1 MSRIIKTSEKI
12 ILDSPEIDFITPLI
26 KLNTAPTVNNANIQ
40 YLTRNSGTGNLEVVN
55 TLPTI
60 YNANGTLTG
69 DRTVSGGASNNL
81 TFSGGLGTFTVGIWS
96 NIVINGITT
105 TFNSSSST
113 SMGSTNVLFLG
124 TTTPTTNLSGATRT
138 LNIDSST
145 TKLSN
150 VSFRPGGLLAGQY
163 LFVDA
168 VSKNL
173 RCENLPIAYG
183 AAQIIANGVGPV
195 LTSVVPVDVSGPDL
209 SANSIAGYN
218 FQTTINDGLQY
229 NISVNSTTFPVTT
242 FKIELSG
249 YYTAS
254 VAQDYSV
261 GILVNGVLVSQSVKN
276 LTYTGTNYADIST
289 RPFIFNLSNGDEVK
303 VALGR
308 QTTDATF
315 TINANLM
322 ITPISY
328 F

>member
-12 ILDSPEIDFITPLI
+12 ILNSPEIDFVTPLI

-55 TLPTI
+55 SLPTI
-60 YNANGTLTG
+60 YNANGSLTS
-69 DRTVSGGASNNL
+69 DRTVSAGFSNNL
-81 TFSGGLGTFTVGIWS
+81 TFSGGVGTFTISSWS
-96 NIVINGITT
+96 NVVINGTTITS
-105 TFNSSSST
+105 NSSSS
-113 SMGSTNVLFLG
+113 SSFGSTNVLFLG
-124 TTTPTTNLSGATRT
+124 TSTPTTNLSGATRT

-145 TKLSN
+145 TKLTN
-150 VSFRPGGLLAGQY
+150 VSFRPGGLLGGQY
-163 LFVDA
+163 LFVDSA
-168 VSKNL
+168 SKNI

-183 AAQIIANGVGPV
+183 AAQIIANGAGPL
-195 LTSVVPVDVSGPDL
+195 LTSVVPVDVSGADL
-209 SANSIAGYN
+209 NINSIAGYN

-249 YYTAS
+249 FYLAS

-261 GILVNGVLVSQSVKN
+261 GILINGTLISQSYKD
-276 LTYTGTNYADIST
+276 LTYSGTGYADVST
-289 RPFIFNLSNGDEVK
+289 RPFIINLSNGDEIK

-308 QTTDATF
+308 QSTNATF
-315 TINANLM
+315 TINANLV